1 MSYYI
6 VAKQTFLIRR
16 NDFIVLFHEHLERY
30 MMVPIFMRY
39 YSQEEEEE
47 LHLQIYQI
55 FKFQS

>member
-16 NDFIVLFHEHLERY
+16 NNFIVLFHEHLEGY
-30 MMVPIFMRY
+30 MMVSIFMRY
-39 YSQEEEEE
+39 YSQEEEE

-55 FKFQS
+55 FKF

>member
-16 NDFIVLFHEHLERY
+16 NNFIVLFHEHLEGY

-39 YSQEEEEE
+39 YSQEEEE